1 MNEDYS
7 ECLTKEVLEIDK
19 CAIVANLSSTGVLRQ
34 SRLFPVVQTHCS
46 ESSDS
51 ANNGSTNAGKCSSQ
65 LDFELYAIRNP

>member
-19 CAIVANLSSTGVLRQ
+19 CAIIVYLSSTGVFRQ

-46 ESSDS
+46 ENSDS
-51 ANNGSTNAGKCSSQ
+51 ANNCSTNAGEIQ
-65 LDFELYAIRNP
+65 FTVGF